1 VIHTGPTNLR
11 GIAAM
16 CFAMAVFM
24 VSDTAVKLAS
34 QSLSV
39 GQVVLLRGLFSC
51 AILAA
56 VIALTGAWRD
66 LRHVARPLVLT
77 RCLLEGLTAIT
88 FIGALAVLPIATVT
102 AVFLTAPLMITV
114 AAAVLLG
121 ETVRWRRWLAAILG
135 FVGMLIVVRPTTDGL
150 NAGVALVLTSTVL
163 CVARDLITRKL
174 PPDVPTGAVAA
185 GTIIVSTLVGGALTM
200 LQPWRPVE
208 APTLVP
214 LAVAAVAVTAGN
226 YAIIVAF
233 REGEVSVVSPFRY
246 TLMFWGV
253 IAGLLVFGHW
263 PDPMTWV
270 GVSLIIG
277 AGVYTL
283 WREARVAAGKA

>member
-1 VIHTGPTNLR
+1 LR

>member
-1 VIHTGPTNLR
+1 LTTLTPNIR